1 MWKQLY
7 RTLSLVTV
15 RAYKKGYDDDTHLC
29 NPKFSRWL
37 GWWRSSLTSPD
48 RKWGFH
54 ASNDVNIL
62 LAGSTKTA
70 GGTVCRWRSM
80 KITYSRWKN
89 SVNGASVTQFK
100 ILINDNHTRN
110 LTFFDNRKTVWQNII
125 NWLPVQY
132 CTFIK
137 PRICNFKRLNCR
149 CCAD

>member
-1 MWKQLY
+1 MWIRHYPWWWSEPTKKNMMM
-7 RTLSLVTV
+7 TLTCATQNS
-15 RAYKKGYDDDTHLC
+15 
-29 NPKFSRWL
+29 SRWL
-37 GWWRSSLTSPD
+37 GWWRSSLTSTD

-70 GGTVCRWRSM
+70 GGTVCRCIQWKSPTR
-80 KITYSRWKN
+80 RWKN

-100 ILINDNHTRN
+100 ILINDNHIRN
-110 LTFFDNRKTVWQNII
+110 LTFFDNRKTVWQDII

-137 PRICNFKRLNCR
+137 PRIWNFKRLNCR